1 MIKEERNFYAFEIE
15 NCGGN
20 FVKVRKILNGKCIYE
35 GSCKWLSR
43 EDQEKLKTRMMYE
56 TFYKNYQKEG
66 LPKVFNLNGFE
77 IVKEEG
83 KFLIKYFTCGVKTAQ
98 SSYDLKWISEEKEK
112 IIIRKLSNLC
122 LNNME
127 VENQGYS
134 LIFIIREVE
143 RVIYN

>member
-20 FVKVRKILNGKCIYE
+20 FVKLREILNGECIYE
-35 GSCKWLSR
+35 SDCKWLSR
-43 EDQEKLKTRMMYE
+43 EDQEKLKTKMMYE
-56 TFYKNYQKEG
+56 TFYKNYLKKG
-66 LPKVFNLNGFE
+66 LPKVLNLNGFE

-83 KFLIKYFTCGVKTAQ
+83 KFVIKYYICGEKIAQ
-98 SSYDLKWISEEKEK
+98 SSYALKLIDEKKEK

-143 RVIYN
+143 RVIYD